1 MTNSGIEPT
10 DYPEEP
16 TDESLLR
23 RLAGGDSGALGAL
36 YDRFGRLAYALAYR
50 MLADQTAAE
59 DVVQEA
65 FVSVWRN
72 APAFNPE
79 RGSVRAWLLTAVRN
93 RCIDTLRGPRL
104 ASKHEAPVDLALEA
118 EARDDVLESVL
129 RNLQAQDIQRAL
141 DGLPEEQRTTVNLAF
156 FGGLTHTQIAAQ
168 TRVPLGTVKGRMR
181 LALDKLRELL
191 TTGGLKPAS
200 EGP

>member
-1 MTNSGIEPT
+1 VTDYGIGPSDSSGI
-10 DYPEEP
+10 P
-16 TDESLLR
+16 TDEALLR
-23 RLAGGDSGALGAL
+23 RLVGGDSGALSTL
-36 YDRFGRLAYALAYR
+36 YDRFGRLAYGLAYR

-72 APAFNPE
+72 APTFSPE
-79 RGSVRAWLLTAVRN
+79 RGTVRAWLLTAVRN
-93 RCIDTLRGPRL
+93 RCIDILRGPRL
-104 ASKHEAPVDLALEA
+104 ASKHEAPVDQAFEA

-129 RNLQAQDIQRAL
+129 RSLQAQDIQRAL
-141 DGLPEEQRTTVNLAF
+141 DGLPEEQRITINLAF

-181 LALDKLRELL
+181 LALDKLRETL
-191 TTGGLKPAS
+191 TTGGLEPAS